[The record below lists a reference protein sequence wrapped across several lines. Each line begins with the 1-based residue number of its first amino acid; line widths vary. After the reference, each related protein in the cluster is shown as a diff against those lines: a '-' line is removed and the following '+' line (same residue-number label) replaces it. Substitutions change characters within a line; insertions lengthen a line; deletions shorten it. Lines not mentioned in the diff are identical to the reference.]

1 MTRKDYVVIAQ
12 ALAELYKDEMQEC
25 QSTLH
30 TSKAEE
36 VISKHLNQNYSNF
49 RLDKFGDYITKKA
62 GI

>member
-12 ALAELYKDEMQEC
+12 ALAELYKEEMVCQ
-25 QSTLH
+25 QSTIH
-30 TSKAEE
+30 TSKVEE

-49 RLDKFGDYITKKA
+49 NISKFGDYITKKA

>member
-12 ALAELYKDEMQEC
+12 AIAELYKEEMRSQ
-25 QSTLH
+25 QSTIH

-36 VISKHLNQNYSNF
+36 VISTHLNQNYSNF
-49 RLDKFGDYITKKA
+49 RLDKFREYITKKA

>member
-12 ALAELYKDEMQEC
+12 ALAELYKDEIEEC

-49 RLDKFGDYITKKA
+49 NISKFGDYITKKA

>member
-12 ALAELYKDEMQEC
+12 ALAELYKDEMRSQ
-25 QSTLH
+25 QSTIH

-36 VISKHLNQNYSNF
+36 VISTHLNQNYSNF
-49 RLDKFGDYITKKA
+49 RLDKFREYITKKA

>member
-12 ALAELYKDEMQEC
+12 AIAELYKEEMRSQ
-25 QSTLH
+25 QSTIH

-36 VISKHLNQNYSNF
+36 VISTHLNQNYSNF
-49 RLDKFGDYITKKA
+49 RLDKFKEYITKKA

>member
-12 ALAELYKDEMQEC
+12 AIAELYKDEIEEC

-30 TSKAEE
+30 TSKVEE
-36 VISKHLNQNYSNF
+36 IISKHLNQNYSNF
-49 RLDKFGDYITKKA
+49 NISKFGDYITKKA

>member
-12 ALAELYKDEMQEC
+12 ALAELYKDEIQEW

-49 RLDKFGDYITKKA
+49 NISKFGDYITKKA

>member
-12 ALAELYKDEMQEC
+12 AIAELYKEEMRSQ
-25 QSTLH
+25 QSTIH

-36 VISKHLNQNYSNF
+36 VISTHLNQNYSNF